1 VLKTSAARGE
11 GIDAVVEAIEDH
23 WRWLERSG
31 ELEKRRLH
39 RAAAEIE
46 ALALGELRAR
56 FTELPGEDLQTLA
69 AEVAQGRLDP
79 YAASVRLLEQI
90 S

>member
-1 VLKTSAARGE
+1 M
-11 GIDAVVEAIEDH
+11 VEALDEH
-23 WRWLERSG
+23 RRWLEQTG
-31 ELEKRRLH
+31 ELERRRRA

-56 FTELPGEDLQTLA
+56 FSELPGEDLQTLA
-69 AEVAQGRLDP
+69 VEVAEGRLDP
-79 YAASVRLLEQI
+79 YAASTRLLEQI